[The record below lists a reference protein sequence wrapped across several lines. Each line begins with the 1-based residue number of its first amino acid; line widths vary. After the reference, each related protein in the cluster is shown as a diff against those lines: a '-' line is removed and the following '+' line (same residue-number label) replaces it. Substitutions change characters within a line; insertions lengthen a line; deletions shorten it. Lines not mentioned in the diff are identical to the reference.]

1 MTLNIKINGQLIQT
15 EPGKTI
21 LQVAKEHDVR
31 IPTLCYH
38 KDLNPTGNCRMCV
51 VEVKGGRFLQAAC
64 VTPVWEGMEIETA
77 SQKVMKDRKL
87 TLELMLANHPQDCLI
102 CDAAGECE
110 LQDLAYEYKVEVPTW
125 GAKGTRYPVDGDPN
139 PFIRVDM
146 NKCILCRRCE
156 SACAEI
162 QVRDVWGVSKRGFSE
177 VMVAG
182 AGVPML
188 EARCES
194 CGQCVAYCPTGALS
208 NKMNYGVARA
218 HQVKK
223 VTTTCSYCGVGC
235 QFDLL
240 VKDNKVIGV
249 QSNPN
254 ASVNGM
260 ALCVKGRYGYDYIHH
275 PDRLVK
281 PRVRRYLLESGK
293 KPVISDQLSVISHQS
308 SVISGQSSVV
318 SDQWDWVDVEWDVA
332 LDVVAKKF
340 AETRAK
346 FGADALGFLTSA
358 KCLNEENYLMNKLAR
373 QVIGTNNIDHCAR
386 L

>member
-1 MTLNIKINGQLIQT
+1 MINLKIDGKEIQA
-15 EPGKTI
+15 ESGKTV
-21 LQVAKEHDVR
+21 LQVAKEHDIH

-38 KDLNPTGNCRMCV
+38 KDLNPTGNCRMCI

-64 VTPVWEGMEIETA
+64 VTPVWEGMEIET
-77 SQKVMKDRKL
+77 SSEKVMKDRKL
-87 TLELMLANHPQDCLI
+87 TLELMLANHPVDCLI
-102 CDAAGECE
+102 CDVSGECE
-110 LQDLAYEYKVEVPTW
+110 LQDLAYEYQAKVPDW
-125 GAKGTRYPVDGDPN
+125 GAKGTRYPVDSDPN

-156 SACAEI
+156 LACAEI
-162 QVRDVWGVSKRGFSE
+162 QGRDVWGVAKRGFEE
-177 VMVAG
+177 VIVAG

-208 NKMNYGVARA
+208 NKMNYGMGRA

-240 VKDNKVIGV
+240 VKNNKVIGV
-249 QSNPN
+249 SSNPD
-254 ASVNGM
+254 APVNGM
-260 ALCVKGRYGYDYIHH
+260 ALCVKGRYGYDFIHH
-275 PDRLVK
+275 PDRLTK
-281 PRVRRYLLESGK
+281 PKVRRYLLEGK
-293 KPVISDQLSVISHQS
+293 KKSDIRNSIVDSQKSKVELSNFGSP
-308 SVISGQSSVV
+308 
-318 SDQWDWVDVEWDVA
+318 WDWVETEWDKA
-332 LDVVAKKF
+332 LDIIADKF
-340 AETRAK
+340 TDTRTN
-346 FGADALGFLTSA
+346 FGADTMGFLTSA